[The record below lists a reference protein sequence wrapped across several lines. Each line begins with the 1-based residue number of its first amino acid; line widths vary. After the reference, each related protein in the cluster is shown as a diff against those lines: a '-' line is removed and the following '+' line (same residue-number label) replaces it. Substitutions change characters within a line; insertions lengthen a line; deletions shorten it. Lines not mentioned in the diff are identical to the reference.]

1 MDKNKKPLKPGQ
13 LVTIGNHI
21 YRVVKDKNLFNNW
34 RHICSKCAFCWNVSV
49 CHTICERFCFK
60 EYYSKDRP
68 MLKNCYFKL
77 VK

>member
-21 YRVVKDKNLFNNW
+21 YRVVKDDGSW
-34 RHICSKCAFCWNVSV
+34 IPCTECAFWNIRYQP
-49 CHTICERFCFK
+49 ICKRFCNGR
-60 EYYSKDRP
+60 YHSKDRP
-68 MLKNCYFKL
+68 MLNDCYFKL

>member
-21 YRVVKDKNLFNNW
+21 YRVVKSNKRW
-34 RHICSKCAFCWNVSV
+34 PPPCKICVFWNIINR
-49 CHTICERFCFK
+49 TICDRFCMK
-60 EYYSKDRP
+60 RYYSKDRP
-68 MLKNCYFKL
+68 MLENCYFKL

>member
-21 YRVVKDKNLFNNW
+21 YRVVKYNIKGWPPCN
-34 RHICSKCAFCWNVSV
+34 KCAFWNIVY
-49 CHTICERFCFK
+49 HTICERFCLRK
-60 EYYSKDRP
+60 YYSKDRP
-68 MLKNCYFKL
+68 MLQDCYFKL

>member
-21 YRVVKDKNLFNNW
+21 YRVVKNNKDWLPFNPC
-34 RHICSKCAFCWNVSV
+34 IKCVFWNITYR
-49 CHTICERFCFK
+49 TICERFCMK
-60 EYYSKDRP
+60 RYHSKDRP
-68 MLKNCYFKL
+68 MLENCYFKL